1 MTTRL
6 LVLPHARQNRNASR
20 RDSRRVLVFA
30 VVLAGCTLASAR
42 GAGAQYSAAYD
53 TCVHAAGN
61 DTTNLTVCAQTEL
74 NRQDARLNQMYRKRI
89 TQLAGSPS
97 ATTSLR
103 ADERKWIRARDSKC
117 KSDSVCLLKETHD
130 RADMLAA
137 QVTAAPTDAAAG
149 AVAATG
155 AMPAELLGS
164 WTVVKTLPTKTIS
177 CWGESDAQALIGTQ
191 IVYGADSFQWKDSV
205 AKNPRVTKT
214 VVTAKD
220 FELNNSGG
228 GANDSS
234 VSFKQLGIKEQRA
247 TQFSIDHADANITGG
262 TTEVPGD
269 VVLLRDPTH
278 LIFSVCNLYFLAEK
292 R

>member
-6 LVLPHARQNRNASR
+6 PVPSR
-20 RDSRRVLVFA
+20 RNVSRQESRRV
-30 VVLAGCTLASAR
+30 VVLAVGLVCFAMADAR
-42 GAGAQYSAAYD
+42 GARAQYSAAYD
-53 TCVHAAGN
+53 TCVHAAGS

-89 TQLAGSPS
+89 RQLSGSPS

-103 ADERKWIRARDSKC
+103 SDERKWIRARDSKC
-117 KSDSVCLLKETHD
+117 KTDSVCLLKETHE
-130 RADMLAA
+130 RADMLSA
-137 QVTAAPTDAAAG
+137 QITAAPADASAAG
-149 AVAATG
+149 TASASS
-155 AMPAELLGS
+155 MPAELLGT

-177 CWGESDAQALIGTQ
+177 CWGESDAKGLIGTQ
-191 IVYGADSFQWKDSV
+191 IIYGADSFQWKDSV
-205 AKNPRVTKT
+205 SKNPRVTKT

-234 VSFKQLGIKEQRA
+234 VSFKQLDIKEQRV
-247 TQFSIDHADANITGG
+247 TQFAIDHADANLTGG
-262 TTEVPGD
+262 TTEIPGD
-269 VVLLRDPTH
+269 VVLMRDPTH
-278 LIFSVCNLYFLAEK
+278 LVFSVCNLYFLAEK